1 MSNFNTLAQV
11 QTLPDPST
19 SRTEKNKT
27 ISFLAAFA
35 SIKHLLSEV
44 RAPRRPSRCRPVG
57 LDQELVRL
65 TPSNARLLELASQ
78 YPPPKE
84 WHDEESERPF

>member
-1 MSNFNTLAQV
+1 MSDSNTLDQV
-11 QTLPDPST
+11 QTRPYPST
-19 SRTEKNKT
+19 THTEKNKT

-35 SIKHLLSEV
+35 SIKHLLSEA
-44 RAPRRPSRCRPVG
+44 RAPRRPSRCRPI
-57 LDQELVRL
+57 ELELARL

-84 WHDEESERPF
+84 WYDEESERPF